1 MAFQRLKTKG
11 LVFYIAAIFI
21 VINQPTYAAI
31 DAVMLTEVDETIV
44 SISGSEEMEV
54 ISLLTEFS
62 DNQLAFE
69 QQQVS
74 MTRGWLELS
83 KQQNS
88 CMFNKIKTPERL
100 EVASFSHY
108 PISIYPPLR
117 LIVLAKNQ
125 HIFADQ
131 FDLGQLP
138 ENTQGQIGIVKD
150 RAYGQY
156 IDQKITRNP
165 HQFYI
170 RGGMSSSN
178 KLIEMLK
185 VERVVGIIEY
195 SEVVDAYLRD
205 NDKALDYVSV
215 PIRHVDQAIYGYIA
229 CSKGDKGDKV
239 MAEIDRVMS
248 QQSFQE
254 AFIRMHDD
262 FFGEAEKAILI
273 PELERLFNLR

>member
-11 LVFYIAAIFI
+11 LVFYITLFFI
-21 VINQPTYAAI
+21 IINQPSYATVQ
-31 DAVMLTEVDETIV
+31 AVMLTEVDETIV
-44 SISGSEEMEV
+44 SIAGNEEMEV
-54 ISLLTEFS
+54 LSLLTEFS
-62 DNQLAFE
+62 DNQLSFE

-125 HIFADQ
+125 QIFAQ
-131 FDLGQLP
+131 QLDLANMP
-138 ENTQGQIGIVKD
+138 ANTQAQIGVVKD
-150 RAYGQY
+150 RAYGEY
-156 IDQKITRNP
+156 IDQQITKRP
-165 HQFYI
+165 HEFYV
-170 RGGMSSSN
+170 RGGVSSSN

-185 VERVVGIIEY
+185 AERVLGVIEY

-205 NDKALDYVSV
+205 NNKSLDYISI
-215 PIRHVDQAIYGYIA
+215 PIRHVEQPIYGYIA
-229 CSKGDKGDKV
+229 CSKGDKGDKIT
-239 MAEIDRVMS
+239 AEIDRVMA

-262 FFGEAEKAILI
+262 YFGEAEKAILI
-273 PELERLFNLR
+273 PELELLFNLR

>member
-1 MAFQRLKTKG
+1 MSFQRLKTKG
-11 LVFYIAAIFI
+11 LVFYVLCIFI
-21 VINQPTYAAI
+21 VINQPAI
-31 DAVMLTEVDETIV
+31 ASVHGVMLAEVDESIV
-44 SISGSEEMEV
+44 SISGTEEMEV

-62 DNQLAFE
+62 DNQLTFE

-100 EVASFSHY
+100 EVASFSRY
-108 PISIYPPLR
+108 PITIYPPLR
-117 LIVLAKNQ
+117 LIALAKNQ
-125 HIFADQ
+125 QVFAN
-131 FDLGQLP
+131 QLDFAKLP
-138 ENTQGQIGIVKD
+138 PNTQGQIGVVKD
-150 RAYGQY
+150 RSYGDY
-156 IDQKITRNP
+156 IDQKINRNP
-165 HQFYI
+165 HEFYV

-178 KLIEMLK
+178 RLVDMLK
-185 VERVVGIIEY
+185 AERVLGIIEY

-205 NDKALDYVSV
+205 NDKSLDYVSI

-229 CSKGDKGDKV
+229 CSKGEKGDEII
-239 MAEIDRVMS
+239 AEIDRVMS

-273 PELERLFNLR
+273 PQLEILFNLR